1 MWASLAFERYLGRLD
16 QIGSEVER
24 MAIMPGQN
32 YSTTI
37 TTGGLDHDVSV
48 DCSTMPEEW
57 TGTCAAYYKKLI
69 DDLREAF
76 PNVGG
81 Q

>member
-1 MWASLAFERYLGRLD
+1 
-16 QIGSEVER
+16 
-24 MAIMPGQN
+24 MPGQN